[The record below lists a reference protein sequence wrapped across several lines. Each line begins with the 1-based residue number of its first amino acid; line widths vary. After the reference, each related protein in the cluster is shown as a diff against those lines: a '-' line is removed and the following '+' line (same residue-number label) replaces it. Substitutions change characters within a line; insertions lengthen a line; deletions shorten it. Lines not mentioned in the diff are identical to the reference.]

1 MLCSMETVSN
11 RLRRRIESDFR
22 EPGSAAE
29 VARRVGDAAD
39 SERIQAAI
47 VIVASGQ
54 LGRLTDAIALAQTD
68 WRDVLVG
75 AGLADDD
82 WRQRL
87 DSLLGEMP

>member
-1 MLCSMETVSN
+1 M
-11 RLRRRIESDFR
+11 
-22 EPGSAAE
+22 
-29 VARRVGDAAD
+29 RRVGDAGD

-68 WRDVLVG
+68 WRDILVD

-87 DSLLGEMP
+87 DSLLGETP